1 MFEIWES
8 GQPERRLGEA
18 GEWDAVVAQLDDEC
32 EQRYRLAVA
41 EGKEP
46 ARRRFEIRED
56 GRTAAVL
63 SWAPEIT
70 RPYESA
76 VAALRDYGEMP

>member
-8 GQPERRLGEA
+8 GQPGRRLDEA
-18 GEWDAVVAQLDDEC
+18 GDWDAAVRRLDAEC
-32 EQRYRLAVA
+32 EERYRQAAA
-41 EGKEP
+41 EGVTG
-46 ARRRFEIRED
+46 RHRFEIRED

-63 SWAPEIT
+63 SWAPDVS